1 MKTILQ
7 VNTISAFGTKH
18 SYRLTWSGKEAYGR
32 YLRNKQFA
40 SPWKKPQPH
49 FSMNLLYR
57 NKQ

>member
-7 VNTISAFGTKH
+7 VNTVSTLGTKH

-32 YLRNKQFA
+32 YLRNKQFT
-40 SPWKKPQPH
+40 SPY